1 MTHRERF
8 LNTIQRQL
16 PDRIPV
22 GKVDFC
28 GTLLK
33 TFRDKTSANDPNEYF
48 DIPTRLLGG
57 WASGAGGAMVGG
69 THMWKGDID
78 YSAYLPPIPGEG
90 RLMCKGDGYMIGD
103 DDMEV
108 YLFPLRS
115 MKTLDELYAY
125 PWWEAECQ
133 AAAGRSWQELK
144 LVVDQLKA
152 QDRFV
157 LGWVGNPFESAWK
170 LRGFERFLFDFT
182 DHREFAGALLDL
194 ITEACCTN
202 AEYVARAGVDIL
214 FMYDDLAMASE
225 LMISPGTFR
234 KWLLP
239 RYQKIIGT
247 GRSIV
252 PDIPV
257 FFHTDGNVLKMIPHL
272 IEVGVTV
279 LNPVQPECMDP
290 AEVKRLFGD
299 QLAFWG
305 TVGVQRTMPFGTPDE
320 VRAEVKL
327 RVETVGQGGGLVLS
341 PAQTLYSD
349 VPWEN
354 VVAFFEAA
362 EEFGDYHLRNHSSS
376 L

>member
-8 LNTIQRQL
+8 LATINRRT

-33 TFRDKTSANDPNEYF
+33 TFREKTGRDDPDEYF
-48 DIPTRLLGG
+48 DVPTRTVGG

-78 YSAYLPPIPGEG
+78 YSAYLPPIPPEG
-90 RLMCKGDGYMIGD
+90 RLMCKGDGYLTGD

-108 YLFPLRS
+108 YLFPLKPL
-115 MKTLDELYAY
+115 KTIDQLLAY
-125 PWWEAECQ
+125 PWWEAERR
-133 AAAGRSWQELK
+133 AAAARSWQDLK
-144 LVVDQLKA
+144 QHVDQLKS

-170 LRGFERFLFDFT
+170 MRGFEHVLMDFI
-182 DHREFAGALLDL
+182 DDPEFAGTLLDL
-194 ITEACCTN
+194 TTEACCAN

-214 FMYDDLAMASE
+214 FMYDDLALQSGPMFNVAT
-225 LMISPGTFR
+225 GR
-234 KWLLP
+234 QWLVP
-239 RYQKIIGT
+239 RYQKIIEAA
-247 GRSIV
+247 RRIV

-257 FFHTDGNVLKMIPHL
+257 FFHTCGNAMKMIPLL
-272 IEVGVTV
+272 IESGVTV

-290 AEVKRLFGD
+290 AEAKRLYGD
-299 QLAFWG
+299 RLAFWG
-305 TVGVQRTMPFGTPDE
+305 TVGVQHTMPFGTPADVKAE
-320 VRAEVKL
+320 VRL
-327 RVETVGQGGGLVLS
+327 RIETVGRGGGFVLA
-341 PAQTLYSD
+341 PAQTVYSD

-354 VVAFFEAA
+354 VLAFFEAA
-362 EEFGDYHLRNHSSS
+362 QEYGDYHLRGDGN
-376 L
+376 